1 MANDSLRKNPA
12 CSIPT
17 TAESSLCETTQVSWQ
32 YLSYVHNMTS
42 SLRIKSFFTMLLD
55 CLTIKCNLGIECL
68 HVCVQLLHLC
78 RKIGTVPYEHFH
90 PR

>member
-1 MANDSLRKNPA
+1 MPNDSLRKNPA
-12 CSIPT
+12 CSVPT

-42 SLRIKSFFTMLLD
+42 SLRIKSSFTTLRNFRA
-55 CLTIKCNLGIECL
+55 IKCNLIIECL
-68 HVCVQLLHLC
+68 HMCVQLLHLC

-90 PR
+90 SR

>member
-12 CSIPT
+12 CSVPT

-42 SLRIKSFFTMLLD
+42 SLRIKIILY
-55 CLTIKCNLGIECL
+55 
-68 HVCVQLLHLC
+68 HA
-78 RKIGTVPYEHFH
+78 
-90 PR
+90 PRLPHNKMQS

>member
-12 CSIPT
+12 CSVPT

-55 CLTIKCNLGIECL
+55 CLTIKCNLDIECL
-68 HVCVQLLHLC
+68 HVCVQPLHLC
-78 RKIGTVPYEHFH
+78 RTIGTVLYEHFH

>member
-12 CSIPT
+12 CSVPT

-42 SLRIKSFFTMLLD
+42 SLRIKIILYHAPRLPHNKMRSWHRVPPYVRAAYPALLQD
-55 CLTIKCNLGIECL
+55 L
-68 HVCVQLLHLC
+68 HDAL
-78 RKIGTVPYEHFH
+78 
-90 PR
+90 

>member
-12 CSIPT
+12 CRVPT

-42 SLRIKSFFTMLLD
+42 SLRIKIILYHAPQFPRDKMQSYY
-55 CLTIKCNLGIECL
+55 
-68 HVCVQLLHLC
+68 
-78 RKIGTVPYEHFH
+78 RVPPYVRAAS
-90 PR
+90 PPLPQDWRDAL